1 MKATQR
7 LGMTLLGVWLLLTGI
22 LPFLPGLAGVGTL
35 LSLLAVAA
43 GLVILLGR

>member
-22 LPFLPGLAGVGTL
+22 LPFLPIPGAGTL
-35 LSLLAVAA
+35 LSLLAVAT
-43 GLVILLGR
+43 GLVILLAR